1 MESGDIRA
9 ILIKKAKEGVHA
21 CACHFQRIREQY
33 LAPCYEDLLA
43 GREESCK
50 VRYVQMVRDL
60 EREYLS

>member
-1 MESGDIRA
+1 MTCINTCSDR
-9 ILIKKAKEGVHA
+9 HA
-21 CACHFQRIREQY
+21 SYARIREQY

-60 EREYLS
+60 ELEYLS